1 MARAPTRPFRT
12 IKPSVGTPSVSRD
25 KLAAAVRSVAAKNAS
40 KVMTKGGSAAKKAM
54 SSALR
59 ERSVIAVPRAPTSKA
74 PTTRSSA
81 RSGRAGGTG
90 KR

>member
-1 MARAPTRPFRT
+1 MAKAPARPFRT
-12 IKPSVGTPSVSRD
+12 IKSSVGTPSVSRD

-40 KVMTKGGSAAKKAM
+40 KVTTRGGNAAKKAM

-59 ERSVIAVPRAPTSKA
+59 ERSVIVVPETPAPKA
-74 PTTRSSA
+74 STARRSA
-81 RSGRAGGTG
+81 RSGPTGGTG